1 MTIFYDIDL
10 PDDEGGGGGG
20 SNVPAAKPATGGGPL
35 VTTKPS
41 PGAPNNPN
49 APVVPARIPLPN
61 YSDTKSRGTYAENF
75 YKQYPGVGH
84 GRGDTPLR
92 VNEIPGTASD
102 TLTAKQMSINA
113 AKKLGI
119 DPALLYAS
127 AMEEG
132 MSGLFPDKN
141 NQVDA
146 AEDPKFPVD
155 GYASFGLDT
164 FADKFQGLVKKG
176 YLPAEFANNFKKNV
190 RTNELKQTVNSA
202 DFKDVASALQAKAAI
217 MKGTYDD
224 IDGYAKQRGITLSP
238 KARDFFSL
246 ADYNGGEG
254 VGHQMLNDYYNNGHL
269 EGDKFLQGRPTTG
282 KGLKD
287 SSYKGVY
294 DNVMR
299 RMVMR
304 DALKE
309 QTLFDN

>member
-20 SNVPAAKPATGGGPL
+20 SNVPAAKPATGGRPL

-61 YSDTKSRGTYAENF
+61 YDDPKSRLQYAQNWTKK
-75 YKQYPGVGH
+75 YGPLMQ

-92 VNEIPGTASD
+92 VNETPDGASD
-102 TLTAKQMSINA
+102 TSKNLSTKYFG
-113 AKKLGI
+113 KLGI
-119 DPALLYAS
+119 DPALGYAS

-132 MSGLFPDKN
+132 MSGLYPDKN

-146 AEDPKFPVD
+146 ADDPKFPVD

-164 FADKFQGLVKKG
+164 FADKFPGLVKKG
-176 YLPAEFANNFKKNV
+176 YLPAEFANNFKKDV
-190 RTNELKQTVNSA
+190 RTNELKQQVNSA
-202 DFKDVASALQAKAAI
+202 NFKDVDSAIQAKAAI

-238 KARDFFSL
+238 KARDFFAL

-269 EGDKFLQGRPTTG
+269 EGDKFLQTRPTTG
-282 KGLKD
+282 KGLSDK
-287 SSYKGVY
+287 SYKGIY
-294 DNVMR
+294 ENVIR
-299 RMVMR
+299 RIKMAQ
-304 DALKE
+304 ALKDE
-309 QTLFDN
+309 KLFDN